1 MQTAQFIEALQS
13 DLRELAQLGGEELVQ
28 AAHRLEGAVKQSATL
43 RLIDALTQVALEVS
57 SQLPNGHLDVR
68 LAGQDPELVYVEEE
82 DEEPQA
88 QAAEDGLT
96 ARITLRLPESLKV
109 ALETAAEAEGVSV
122 NTWLVR
128 ALAAL
133 GVERRRPCDPVGKTH
148 HGLRPVLRGGVM
160 QFFPALFG
168 HLEVHVDTRDPRRA
182 RRRPVVRSG
191 R

>member
-13 DLRELAQLGGEELVQ
+13 DLRELAQLGGDELVQ

-68 LAGQDPELVYVEEE
+68 LSGQDPELVYVQEEG
-82 DEEPQA
+82 EEPQA

-96 ARITLRLPESLKV
+96 ARITLRLPDSLKTT
-109 ALETAAEAEGVSV
+109 LERAAEMEGVSV

-128 ALAAL
+128 ALQRS
-133 GVERRRPCDPVGKTH
+133 VSS
-148 HGLRPVLRGGVM
+148 GG
-160 QFFPALFG
+160 G
-168 HLEVHVDTRDPRRA
+168 RA
-182 RRRPVVRSG
+182 VRSG
-191 R
+191 KRITGYAQS

>member
-82 DEEPQA
+82 EEEPQA
-88 QAAEDGLT
+88 QATEDGLT
-96 ARITLRLPESLKV
+96 ARITLRLPDSLKV

-122 NTWLVR
+122 NTFLVR
-128 ALAAL
+128 ALARSL
-133 GVERRRPCDPVGKTH
+133 SS
-148 HGLRPVLRGGVM
+148 GG
-160 QFFPALFG
+160 G
-168 HLEVHVDTRDPRRA
+168 RA
-182 RRRPVVRSG
+182 IRSG
-191 R
+191 KRITGYAQS